1 MDTATVQTNS
11 RADFAGMRWRS
22 RRRDGYQGLPRS
34 GSGQPVLHGPS
45 HRPERVRSLCCQ
57 SRMPLAVGTPR
68 PAPHILLAWLML
80 SACGK
85 DTPPSPT
92 PPSQR
97 PTEALLGSF
106 SMTLNIGA
114 TCGVVPEADRTRT
127 YSASVDSSVIDG
139 YIVTLDGA
147 TFLNGLICS
156 RGSGR
161 FFGMGCNQFFASEEN
176 AIATFRLANN
186 NDEGHGGH
194 IVEQLASGGWLEVI
208 GDASG
213 KLDNFNTIEAS
224 GTASVWYC
232 PTPSPYPF
240 PCARFV
246 SCRSDLRITLT
257 RR

>member
-1 MDTATVQTNS
+1 MVDAQ
-11 RADFAGMRWRS
+11 
-22 RRRDGYQGLPRS
+22 
-34 GSGQPVLHGPS
+34 
-45 HRPERVRSLCCQ
+45 RVRQ
-57 SRMPLAVGTPR
+57 GHAAVAN
-68 PAPHILLAWLML
+68 PAE
-80 SACGK
+80 S
-85 DTPPSPT
+85 
-92 PPSQR
+92 
-97 PTEALLGSF
+97 EADGGAARLVLDDAQYC
-106 SMTLNIGA
+106 A